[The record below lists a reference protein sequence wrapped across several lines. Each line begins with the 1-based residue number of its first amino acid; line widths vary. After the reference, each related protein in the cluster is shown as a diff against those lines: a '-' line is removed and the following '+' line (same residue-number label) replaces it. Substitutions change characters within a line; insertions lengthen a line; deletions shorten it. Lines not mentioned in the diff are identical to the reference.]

1 MRSLGKKFEEY
12 IKAEP
17 AFVNDQGEI
26 LVSDKMGKVEKE
38 FKNKRYSPLFNLE
51 AGIKTMD
58 NHNINRAMKAM
69 SEKEFKEEWQKL
81 YEE

>member
-1 MRSLGKKFEEY
+1 
-12 IKAEP
+12 
-17 AFVNDQGEI
+17 
-26 LVSDKMGKVEKE
+26 MGKIEKE
-38 FKNKRYSPLFNLE
+38 FKNNRYSPLFYLE